1 MAKVVEVLG
10 ESCNPDMS
18 LQTLGATG
26 EVAGEGV
33 GAVAGAGGP
42 ARAETT
48 GRSWSVV
55 SFGTAGELEPY
66 VASWELLAGDAAEPN
81 LFYEHWMLLPALRL
95 YGQGQDV
102 EIALVIET
110 DAGQGKRVVG
120 VFPLQRTRRFR
131 GLPVRGAV
139 LWDHPNCFLCTPL
152 IARGSEAACWEALF
166 AWERASHHG
175 DLLLELQ
182 TMSGDGPVFESFL
195 EFASK
200 ERLPIHIG
208 GLYTRPLLEVGNDA
222 DAYLRES
229 MSKSL
234 RYNNDRNR
242 RRMSEM
248 GAVETLELKQTDNLD
263 AWVEPFFRLEASGW
277 KSQNGTAI
285 ACHEADR
292 QFFNEIAHE
301 GFRRQRLK
309 MVSLSLDGQ
318 AVATEFNMVAGEGM
332 FRLKIAYDERHARFS
347 PGMMLAVEIVRQLH
361 EQTQIRWMDS
371 CAAPGNQPMKRL
383 WGQRRMIANVICPT
397 GRRFSHLLVSLI
409 PMGRYLQSWRSVRP
423 TVGNADRV

>member
-1 MAKVVEVLG
+1 MAKTAAVQEG
-10 ESCNPDMS
+10 TSNP
-18 LQTLGATG
+18 
-26 EVAGEGV
+26 EVAKDTLVAMGEGRPS
-33 GAVAGAGGP
+33 GS
-42 ARAETT
+42 ETT
-48 GRSWSVV
+48 GRAWSVI
-55 SFGTAGELEPY
+55 GLRTADELKPY
-66 VASWELLAGDAAEPN
+66 IASWELLAADAAEPN

-95 YGQGQDV
+95 YGASQDV

-110 DAGQGKRVVG
+110 DAVHGKRVVG

-182 TMSGDGPVFESFL
+182 TMSGDGPVFKSFL
-195 EFASK
+195 EFASR

-208 GLYTRPLLEVGNDA
+208 GLYTRPLLKLGSDA
-222 DAYLRES
+222 DSYLREF
-229 MSKSL
+229 MAKSL

-242 RRMSEM
+242 RRLSEM
-248 GAVETLELKQTDNLD
+248 GAVEILELKQSDNLD

-277 KSQNGTAI
+277 KRQTGTAI
-285 ACHEADR
+285 ACNEADR
-292 QFFNEIAHE
+292 QFFSEIARE
-301 GFRRQRLK
+301 GFRRRRLK

-318 AVATEFNMVAGEGM
+318 AVATEFNMVAGDGL
-332 FRLKIAYDERHARFS
+332 FRLKIAYDERHARYS
-347 PGMMLAVEIVRQLH
+347 PGMMLAVEIVRQVH
-361 EQTQIRWMDS
+361 KQAQIRWMDS
-371 CAAPGNQPMKRL
+371 CAAPGDQPMKRL
-383 WGQRRMIANVICPT
+383 WGQRRMIASVICPT

-409 PMGRYLQSWRSVRP
+409 PLGRYLRRLRPFRSTARVADP
-423 TVGNADRV
+423 T